1 MTTMMST
8 AVTCV
13 ERSGARVTTAQL
25 LERTSSAGA
34 QPGALA
40 PVGLALHHFT
50 DTIIDRN
57 VINNVELHQ
66 ATTVL
71 TKQAQRCLEGDD
83 WLRAIRALVIDPDRP
98 ALGDGRTAQQVC
110 GAAWPSV
117 LHVAL
122 QHSNLALNDAARYGD
137 ATILKLAV
145 LHGCRTNALW
155 WGTAPW
161 QRRVDEWS
169 ARHGAGRRTHEV
181 LASSPEHVDRD
192 VLAAVIADSEVS
204 SIQHAR

>member
-1 MTTMMST
+1 MMST

-13 ERSGARVTTAQL
+13 ERSGTRVTTAQL

-34 QPGALA
+34 RADALA

-50 DTIIDRN
+50 DTITGRS
-57 VINNVELHQ
+57 VMSNVELHQ

-71 TKQAQRCLEGDD
+71 TKQAQRCLDGND
-83 WLRAIRALVIDPDRP
+83 WLRAIRALVVDPDRP

-117 LHVAL
+117 LHVAM
-122 QHSNLALNDAARYGD
+122 QRSNLALDDAARYGD

-145 LHGCRTNALW
+145 LHGCGANALW

-181 LASSPEHVDRD
+181 LTLSPEHVDRD

-204 SIQHAR
+204 SIRYAR